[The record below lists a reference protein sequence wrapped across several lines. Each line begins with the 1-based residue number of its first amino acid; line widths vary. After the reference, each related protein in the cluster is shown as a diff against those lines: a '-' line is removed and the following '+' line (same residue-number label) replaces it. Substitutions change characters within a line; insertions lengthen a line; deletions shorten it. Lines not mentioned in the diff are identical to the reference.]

1 MIPSC
6 EAITVPEN
14 AEEMIANLTST
25 EKEISMT
32 IETEP
37 PQGENSMRKKV
48 KLFALEKRPYE
59 RLFQMF
65 KDNYVEIRVSYC
77 VNRYLKEFLFNKI
90 VNTGMIYANNRIVP
104 FLSKSLLP
112 TCIKRITQRQGGG
125 FAGVLLGGV
134 KLIV

>member
-1 MIPSC
+1 
-6 EAITVPEN
+6 
-14 AEEMIANLTST
+14 
-25 EKEISMT
+25 
-32 IETEP
+32 
-37 PQGENSMRKKV
+37 MRKKV

-125 FAGVLLGGV
+125 FAGVLLRLKKPTKRPAKSV
-134 KLIV
+134 CESELVLIAFPV